1 MVNGTIVNLPNKG
14 SLDSSD
20 MNAVVYRS
28 GNYEGPVD
36 IVFSVASGSNLPVNF
51 VFTPIPAP
59 K

>member
-1 MVNGTIVNLPNKG
+1 
-14 SLDSSD
+14 

-28 GNYEGPVD
+28 GSYEGPVD
-36 IVFSVASGSNLPVNF
+36 IVFSVASGSNLPVNL